1 MNRPG
6 WDDLWAVLRE
16 TADILN
22 QDGTD
27 TAADTLDDRTR
38 QLAQPRLD
46 DTSVAYDT
54 RHILAFHLGDERY
67 AWPVENVR
75 AIARLAHL
83 THVPSAPPYYS
94 GVTSLRGQVLSVMDL
109 RLYLELPPLENTPE
123 FMMVIDGAG
132 LEIGVLANN
141 VSDVL
146 AVSLDKLATAS
157 SAGLDAELVIGVTT
171 DGLTVLNAEALLRR
185 ERARVE
191 SEDR

>member
-1 MNRPG
+1 MNRPA
-6 WDDLWAVLRE
+6 WDDLWAVLHE

-22 QDGTD
+22 QDATNA
-27 TAADTLDDRTR
+27 AADTLDDRTR

-46 DTSVAYDT
+46 EASVGYDT
-54 RHILAFHLGDERY
+54 RHVLAFRLGDERY
-67 AWPVENVR
+67 AWPVENVQ

-83 THVPSAPPYYS
+83 THVPSAPTYYR

-109 RLYLELPPLENTPE
+109 RIYLGLPPLEITPE

-132 LEIGVLANN
+132 LEIAVLANN
-141 VSDVL
+141 VSDVI
-146 AVSLDKLATAS
+146 AVSLEKLAPAS
-157 SAGLDAELVIGVTT
+157 SAGLDTELMIGVTT
-171 DGLTVLNAEALLRR
+171 EGLTVLNAEALLRR